1 MCQLI
6 ELYKSDRQA
15 ILSGTEMDKLRASQ
29 ARIPPD
35 TFSRVAYQ
43 RERVRI
49 DRRGG
54 KPVYL
59 VSQEDLELLEM
70 LEDRY
75 WADEG
80 RKALDEFTKSGR
92 KGGPWQEI
100 KARLGL

>member
-1 MCQLI
+1 
-6 ELYKSDRQA
+6 
-15 ILSGTEMDKLRASQ
+15 LSGTEMDKLRASQ
-29 ARIPPD
+29 TRIPPD

-49 DRRGG
+49 ERRGG

-75 WADEG
+75 WADEA
-80 RKALDEFTKSGR
+80 RKALDAHTKSGR
-92 KGGPWQEI
+92 KAVPWEEI